1 MSLHLAV
8 DELVLLAA
16 GVIVLGVL
24 LAGLAGRLR
33 VPSLL
38 VFLAIGMAVA
48 DDGLGLVHFDD
59 AELAQSV
66 AVIALVLILFEGGL
80 SASPSRIR
88 EVAAPAAVLATVG
101 VGVTAAVVAGAGI
114 LLLDLEATTA
124 WLLGAVVA
132 STDAAAILSILRGAP
147 LPRRLATL
155 LEAES
160 GLNDPVAVLL
170 TVGVLETWAGD
181 ATPGG
186 WVVFGLRQLVVGAA
200 VGVTVGRGGA
210 WVAARAPLAGASL
223 NTVLGT
229 GLAGLA
235 YGVAASL
242 GGSGLLAVFLAG
254 LLLGRDLSRHQH
266 ALVTVHEGFAAAAQM
281 VLFLLL
287 GLLVFPSDL
296 VDVAAEGTVVAVVLT
311 FVARPLA
318 VAVSLVWFRY
328 RPEELAVLA
337 WSGLRGAVPI
347 VLATFP
353 LTAGHPDAAAVFD
366 LVFFVVL
373 LSVAAQGLT
382 IAPLARRLGLASE
395 AELAVPTLVGLDT
408 LAADLIE
415 LELGPAC
422 RVVGRALQ
430 DVPMPAGVRIS
441 ALVRDGDTIVP
452 DGATELA
459 TGDLLL
465 VVAAAG
471 GSAATMLDE
480 WANGPTPQHLGGT
493 NR

>member
-16 GVIVLGVL
+16 GVVVLGVL
-24 LAGLAGRLR
+24 IAGLAGRFR

-38 VFLAIGMAVA
+38 VFLAVGMAVG
-48 DDGLGLVHFDD
+48 DDGLALVRFDD
-59 AELAQSV
+59 AELAQSI

-80 SASPSRIR
+80 SASPTRIR
-88 EVAAPAAVLATVG
+88 EVAAPAAMLATVG
-101 VGVTAAVVAGAGI
+101 VGITAAVVAGAGM
-114 LLLDLEATTA
+114 LLLDLEANTA

-147 LPRRLATL
+147 VPRRISTL

-160 GLNDPVAVLL
+160 GLNDPVAILL

-181 ATPGG
+181 ATAGG
-186 WVVFGLRQLVVGAA
+186 WVVFGLRQLAVGAA
-200 VGVTVGRGGA
+200 VGVIVGRGGA
-210 WVAARAPLAGASL
+210 WMASHAHLGSASL
-223 NTVLGT
+223 NAVLGS

-235 YGVAASL
+235 YGIAASL

-281 VLFLLL
+281 ALFLLL

-296 VDVAAEGTVVAVVLT
+296 PGVAADGTVIAAVLAL
-311 FVARPLA
+311 VARPIA
-318 VAVSLVWFRY
+318 VVVALVWFRF
-328 RPEELAVLA
+328 RARELVLVA
-337 WSGLRGAVPI
+337 WAGLRGAVPI

-353 LTAGHPDAAAVFD
+353 LTAGHPDANTVFD

-373 LSVAAQGLT
+373 LSVAVQGLT
-382 IAPLARRLGLASE
+382 IAPLARRLGLQPDREPATT
-395 AELAVPTLVGLDT
+395 TLVGLDT
-408 LAADLIE
+408 VAADVIE

-422 RVVGRALQ
+422 GVVGLTLKEA
-430 DVPMPAGVRIS
+430 PMPAGVRVS
-441 ALVRDGDTIVP
+441 ALVRGDDTIVP
-452 DGATELA
+452 DGDTELA
-459 TGDLLL
+459 SGDMLI

-471 GSAATMLDE
+471 SHAATMLDQ
-480 WANGPTPQHLGGT
+480 WAIGPLHRSSGGT
-493 NR
+493 S

>member
-1 MSLHLAV
+1 VSLHLAV
-8 DELVLLAA
+8 DELVLLGA

-24 LAGLAGRLR
+24 IAGLAGRLR

-38 VFLAIGMAVA
+38 VFLAVGMVIG
-48 DDGLGLVHFDD
+48 DDGVALVRFDD
-59 AELAQSV
+59 AELAQSI

-88 EVAAPAAVLATVG
+88 QVAAPAALLATVG
-101 VGVTAAVVAGAGI
+101 VGVTAAVVAGAGY
-114 LLLDLEATTA
+114 LLLDLEPTTA

-147 LPRRLATL
+147 VPRRLATL

-200 VGVTVGRGGA
+200 VGVVVGRGGA
-210 WVAARAPLAGASL
+210 WLASHAHLGSASL
-223 NTVLGT
+223 NAVLGS

-235 YGVAASL
+235 YGGAAAL

-296 VDVAAEGTVVAVVLT
+296 PGVAADGAVVAVVLIL
-311 FVARPLA
+311 VARPLA
-318 VAVSLVWFRY
+318 VAVSLVWFRLPV
-328 RPEELAVLA
+328 RELAFVA

-353 LTAGHPDAAAVFD
+353 LTAGYPDADTVFD

-373 LSVAAQGLT
+373 LSVAVQGLT
-382 IAPLARRLGLASE
+382 IAPMARRLGLA
-395 AELAVPTLVGLDT
+395 ADAAPATTTLVGLDT
-408 LAADLIE
+408 VAADVIE
-415 LELGPAC
+415 LTLGPSC
-422 RVVGRALQ
+422 GVVGRTLREA
-430 DVPMPAGVRIS
+430 PMPAGVRVS
-441 ALVRDGDTIVP
+441 ALVRGEETIVP
-452 DGATELA
+452 DGGTTLA
-459 TGDLLL
+459 EGDLLI

-471 GSAATMLDE
+471 SEAATMLDR
-480 WANGPTPQHLGGT
+480 WASGPQHLQLGGLS
-493 NR
+493 